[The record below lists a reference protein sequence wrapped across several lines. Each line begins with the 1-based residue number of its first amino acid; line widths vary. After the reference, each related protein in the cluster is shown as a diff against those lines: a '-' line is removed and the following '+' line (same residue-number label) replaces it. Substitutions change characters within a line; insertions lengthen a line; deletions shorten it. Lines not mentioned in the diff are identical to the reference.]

1 MGEIAVGIDLGTSNS
16 CVAVMREGSAR
27 VLANAQGE
35 STTASVVV
43 IREDHGILVGNAA
56 KANIIHDPKH
66 TVCSA
71 KRLIGRVYVSPEVR
85 KAKAISGYEIVQ
97 AESGGIRIRVRDET
111 FSIPEISA
119 MILRELKS
127 VAEMRLGQPH
137 ERIMNSC
144 RESAKLN
151 FSSFRIA
158 FGKGVLAKF
167 SETIE

>member
-16 CVAVMREGSAR
+16 CVAVMRDGSAR
-27 VLANAQGE
+27 VLPNAQGE
-35 STTASVVV
+35 ATTASVVA

-66 TVCSA
+66 TICSA
-71 KRLIGRVYVSPEVR
+71 KRLIGRVYASQEVK

-97 AESGGIRIRVRDET
+97 AENGGIRIRVRDEI

-127 VAEMRLGQPH
+127 
-137 ERIMNSC
+137 
-144 RESAKLN
+144 
-151 FSSFRIA
+151 IA
-158 FGKGVLAKF
+158 
-167 SETIE
+167 